1 MIQSRKVVTVGAAF
15 LSAALAV
22 NLSSKPQ
29 EPTPKVLT
37 WNCEI
42 PVYKPESITLTCADG
57 GWIVHTITWS
67 KWGIDGAEGAG
78 LFREKLCD
86 PSCAEGD
93 IAQEKVKIK
102 LSDLA
107 ERKGKF
113 YLRTLDISTASGKD
127 FISGRTDGLQWDVM
141 EFAGVMDGGNG

>member
-1 MIQSRKVVTVGAAF
+1 MINSRYIFTAGAVL
-15 LSAALAV
+15 LSTALAV
-22 NLSSKPQ
+22 NLFSKPQ

-78 LFREKLCD
+78 VFREKLCD

-93 IAQEKVKIK
+93 IAQDKVKIK

-113 YLRTLDISTASGKD
+113 YLRTLDISTASGED

-141 EFAGVMDGGNG
+141 EFAGVMDGDNG